1 MAIKLLLIEDDA
13 VVRRMYDRTFAM
25 AGFEVRTESDGT
37 VVTETVELNRP
48 DVIVM
53 DVMMPNFNGLETLED
68 LKKNRKTQGVPVI
81 MLSAYDDEKI
91 VQKAMDLGAA
101 RYLVKNAVEPNQ
113 IVEIVKEV
121 VGPVE

>member
-13 VVRRMYDRTFAM
+13 VVRRMYDRAFAM

-37 VVTETVELNRP
+37 IVTESVELNRP
-48 DVIVM
+48 DIIVM

-91 VQKAMDLGAA
+91 VQKAIDLGAA
-101 RYLVKNAVEPNQ
+101 RYLVKNAVEPDQ
-113 IVEIVKEV
+113 IVSIIKEV
-121 VGPVE
+121 VGTDE